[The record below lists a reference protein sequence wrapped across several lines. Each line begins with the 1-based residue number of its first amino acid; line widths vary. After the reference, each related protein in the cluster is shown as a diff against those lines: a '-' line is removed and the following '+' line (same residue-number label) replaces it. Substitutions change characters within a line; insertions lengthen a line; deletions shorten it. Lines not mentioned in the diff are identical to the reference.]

1 MILTNGSQIIR
12 ECFENLKT
20 PNKSENLDK
29 MDKFLS
35 AYDLQKLKLEYITL
49 NISIANQEGKKVLI
63 KSVSAK

>member
-20 PNKSENLDK
+20 PNKSEKLDK

-49 NISIANQEGKKVLI
+49 NLSIANQEEKKALI
-63 KSVSAK
+63 KSLSTK